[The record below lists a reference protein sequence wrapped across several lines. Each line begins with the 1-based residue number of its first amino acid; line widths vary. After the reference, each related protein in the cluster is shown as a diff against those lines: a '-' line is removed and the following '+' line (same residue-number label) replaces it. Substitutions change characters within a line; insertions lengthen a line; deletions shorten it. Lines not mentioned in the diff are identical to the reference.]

1 MKKQLI
7 HIKGTKDGLVLRL
20 DDQCS
25 FTELIEELG
34 KKVTDGHLDG
44 KIDVQLHLGKRY
56 CTQEQKNQLTEI
68 VEEQQKLCVK
78 KIQSDVITLE
88 ESYKLLETSR
98 SETYV
103 GIVRSGQTIRVTGD
117 ILVLGDVNPN
127 GRIEAGGNVHIAGRL
142 KGIVH
147 AGMDGNEQA
156 IVSASHFEPTH
167 ILIANYVEVMTNESQ
182 YILDHTDQIFA
193 YLGENNIIAYDR
205 IQEIR
210 NIRPNLSTFKGGS

>member
-25 FTELIEELG
+25 FAELEEELG

-56 CTQEQKNQLTEI
+56 CTPEQKKQLTEI
-68 VEEQQKLCVK
+68 VEQQQKLCVK

-88 ESYKLLETSR
+88 ESHKQLETSR
-98 SETYV
+98 FQTFV

-127 GRIEAGGNVHIAGRL
+127 GRIEAGGNVHIAGKL

-167 ILIANYVEVMTNESQ
+167 ILIGNYVEVMTNESQ
-182 YILDHTDQIFA
+182 YILDNTDQVFA
-193 YLGENNIIAYDR
+193 YLGENNVIAYDR

-210 NIRPNLSTFKGGS
+210 NVRPNLSTFKGGS

>member
-25 FTELIEELG
+25 YSELVEELE
-34 KKVTDGHLDG
+34 KKVTEGHLDG

-56 CTQEQKNQLTEI
+56 CTPEQKAQLI
-68 VEEQQKLCVK
+68 DVVEKQQKYCVK
-78 KIQSDVITLE
+78 KIQSDVITME
-88 ESYKLLETSR
+88 ESFKQHETNR
-98 SETYV
+98 FETYV
-103 GIVRSGQTIRVTGD
+103 GIVRSGQTLRVTGD

-127 GRIEAGGNVHIAGRL
+127 GRIEAGGNVHIAGKL

-147 AGMDGNEQA
+147 AGVNGNEEA

-167 ILIANYVEVMTNESQ
+167 ILIGKHVEVMTNESQ
-182 YILDHTDQIFA
+182 FILDHTHQIFA
-193 YLGENNIIAYDR
+193 YLGENDIIAYDR
-205 IQEIR
+205 IQELR
-210 NIRPNLSTFKGGS
+210 NIRPNLSTYKGGS

>member
-25 FTELIEELG
+25 FAELIEELG

-56 CTQEQKNQLTEI
+56 CTQEQKDQLTEI
-68 VEEQQKLCVK
+68 VEGQQKLCVK

-88 ESYKLLETSR
+88 ESHKLLETSR
-98 SETYV
+98 LETFV

-127 GRIEAGGNVHIAGRL
+127 GRIEAGGNVHIAGKL

-147 AGMDGNEQA
+147 AGMGGNEQA

-167 ILIANYVEVMTNESQ
+167 ILIGNYVEVMTNESQ
-182 YILDHTDQIFA
+182 YILDNTDQIFA
-193 YLGENNIIAYDR
+193 YLGENNVIAYDR

-210 NIRPNLSTFKGGS
+210 NVRPNLSTFKGGS

>member
-25 FTELIEELG
+25 FTELVEELG

-56 CTQEQKNQLTEI
+56 CTQEQKDQLTDI

-88 ESYKLLETSR
+88 ESHKLLETSR
-98 SETYV
+98 FETYV

-127 GRIEAGGNVHIAGRL
+127 GRIEAGGNVHIAGKL

-147 AGMDGNEQA
+147 AGMGGNEQA

-167 ILIANYVEVMTNESQ
+167 ILIGNYVEVMTNETQ
-182 YILDHTDQIFA
+182 YILDNTDQIFA
-193 YLGENNIIAYDR
+193 YLGENNVIAYDR

-210 NIRPNLSTFKGGS
+210 NVRPNLSTFKGGS

>member
-25 FTELIEELG
+25 FTELVEELG

-56 CTQEQKNQLTEI
+56 CTQEQKDQLTEI
-68 VEEQQKLCVK
+68 VERQQKLCVK

-88 ESYKLLETSR
+88 ESHKLLETSR
-98 SETYV
+98 FETYV

-127 GRIEAGGNVHIAGRL
+127 GRIEAGGNVHIAGKL

-147 AGMDGNEQA
+147 AGMGGNEQA

-167 ILIANYVEVMTNESQ
+167 ILIGNYVEVMTNESQ
-182 YILDHTDQIFA
+182 YILDNTDQIFA
-193 YLGENNIIAYDR
+193 YLGENNVIAYDR

-210 NIRPNLSTFKGGS
+210 NVRPNLSTFKGGS

>member
-25 FTELIEELG
+25 FTELVEELG

-56 CTQEQKNQLTEI
+56 CTQEQKDQLTEI

-88 ESYKLLETSR
+88 ESHKLLETSR
-98 SETYV
+98 FETYV

-127 GRIEAGGNVHIAGRL
+127 GRIEAGGNVHIAGKL

-147 AGMDGNEQA
+147 AGMGGNEQA

-167 ILIANYVEVMTNESQ
+167 ILIGNYVEVMTNESQ
-182 YILDHTDQIFA
+182 YILDNTDQIFA
-193 YLGENNIIAYDR
+193 YLGENNVIAYDR

-210 NIRPNLSTFKGGS
+210 NVRPNLSTFKGGS

>member
-25 FTELIEELG
+25 FTELVEELG

-56 CTQEQKNQLTEI
+56 CTQEQKDQLTEI

-88 ESYKLLETSR
+88 ESHKLLETSR
-98 SETYV
+98 FETYV

-127 GRIEAGGNVHIAGRL
+127 GRIEAGGNVHIAGKL

-147 AGMDGNEQA
+147 AGMGGNEQA
-156 IVSASHFEPTH
+156 TVSASHFEPTH
-167 ILIANYVEVMTNESQ
+167 ILIGNYVEVMTNESQ
-182 YILDHTDQIFA
+182 YILDNTDQIFA
-193 YLGENNIIAYDR
+193 YLGENNVIAYDR

-210 NIRPNLSTFKGGS
+210 NVRPNLSTFKGGS

>member
-1 MKKQLI
+1 MFFYRV
-7 HIKGTKDGLVLRL
+7 GRRTW
-20 DDQCS
+20 
-25 FTELIEELG
+25 

-56 CTQEQKNQLTEI
+56 CTQEQKDQLTEI
-68 VEEQQKLCVK
+68 VERQQKLCVK

-88 ESYKLLETSR
+88 ESHKLLETSR
-98 SETYV
+98 FETYV

-127 GRIEAGGNVHIAGRL
+127 GRIEAGGNVHIAGKL

-167 ILIANYVEVMTNESQ
+167 ILIGNYVEVMTNESQ
-182 YILDHTDQIFA
+182 YILDNTDQIFA
-193 YLGENNIIAYDR
+193 YLGENNVIAYDR

-210 NIRPNLSTFKGGS
+210 NVRPNLSTFKGGS

>member
-25 FTELIEELG
+25 FTELVEELG

-56 CTQEQKNQLTEI
+56 CTQEQKDQLTEI
-68 VEEQQKLCVK
+68 VERQQKLCVK

-88 ESYKLLETSR
+88 ESHKLLETSR
-98 SETYV
+98 FETYV

-127 GRIEAGGNVHIAGRL
+127 GRIEAGGNVHIAGKL

-167 ILIANYVEVMTNESQ
+167 ILIGNYVEVMTNESQ
-182 YILDHTDQIFA
+182 YILDNTDQIFA

-210 NIRPNLSTFKGGS
+210 NVRPNLSTFKGGS

>member
-25 FTELIEELG
+25 FTELVEELG

-56 CTQEQKNQLTEI
+56 CTQEQKDQLTEI
-68 VEEQQKLCVK
+68 VERQQKLCVK

-88 ESYKLLETSR
+88 ESHKLLETSR
-98 SETYV
+98 FETYV

-127 GRIEAGGNVHIAGRL
+127 GRIEAGGNVHIAGKL

-167 ILIANYVEVMTNESQ
+167 ILIGNYVEVMTNESQ
-182 YILDHTDQIFA
+182 YILDNTDQIFA
-193 YLGENNIIAYDR
+193 YLGENNVIAYDR

-210 NIRPNLSTFKGGS
+210 NVRPNLSTFKGGS

>member
-25 FTELIEELG
+25 FSELVEELG

-56 CTQEQKNQLTEI
+56 CTQEQKDQLTEI

-88 ESYKLLETSR
+88 ESHKLLETSR
-98 SETYV
+98 FETYV

-127 GRIEAGGNVHIAGRL
+127 GRIEAGGNVHIAGKL

-147 AGMDGNEQA
+147 AGMGGNEQA

-167 ILIANYVEVMTNESQ
+167 ILIGNYVEVMTNELQ
-182 YILDHTDQIFA
+182 YILDNTDQIFA
-193 YLGENNIIAYDR
+193 YLGENNVIAYDR

-210 NIRPNLSTFKGGS
+210 NVRPNLSTFKGGS

>member
-25 FTELIEELG
+25 FIELVEELG

-56 CTQEQKNQLTEI
+56 CTQEQKDQLTEI
-68 VEEQQKLCVK
+68 VEQQQKLCVK

-88 ESYKLLETSR
+88 ESHKLLETSR
-98 SETYV
+98 FETYV

-127 GRIEAGGNVHIAGRL
+127 GRIEAGGNVHIAGKL

-147 AGMDGNEQA
+147 AGMGGNEQA

-167 ILIANYVEVMTNESQ
+167 ILIGNYVEVMTNESQ
-182 YILDHTDQIFA
+182 YILDNTDQIFA
-193 YLGENNIIAYDR
+193 YLGENNVIAYDR

-210 NIRPNLSTFKGGS
+210 NVRPNLSTFKGGS

>member
-25 FTELIEELG
+25 FAELVEELG

-56 CTQEQKNQLTEI
+56 CTQEQKDQLTEI
-68 VEEQQKLCVK
+68 VEGQQKLCVK

-88 ESYKLLETSR
+88 ESHKLLETSR
-98 SETYV
+98 LETFV

-127 GRIEAGGNVHIAGRL
+127 GRIEAGGNVHIAGKL

-147 AGMDGNEQA
+147 AGMGGNEQA

-167 ILIANYVEVMTNESQ
+167 ILIGNYVEVMTNESQ
-182 YILDHTDQIFA
+182 YILDNTDQIFA
-193 YLGENNIIAYDR
+193 YLGENNVIAYDR

-210 NIRPNLSTFKGGS
+210 NVRPNLSTFKGGS

>member
-25 FTELIEELG
+25 FTELVEELG

-56 CTQEQKNQLTEI
+56 CTQEQKDQLTEI
-68 VEEQQKLCVK
+68 VERQQKLCVK

-88 ESYKLLETSR
+88 ESHKLLETSR
-98 SETYV
+98 FETYV

-127 GRIEAGGNVHIAGRL
+127 GRIEAGGNVHIAGKL

-167 ILIANYVEVMTNESQ
+167 ILIGNYVEVMTNESQ
-182 YILDHTDQIFA
+182 YILDNTDQIFA
-193 YLGENNIIAYDR
+193 YLGENNVIAYDR

-210 NIRPNLSTFKGGS
+210 NVRPNLSKFKGGS

>member
-25 FTELIEELG
+25 FTELVEELG

-56 CTQEQKNQLTEI
+56 CTQEQKDQLTEI
-68 VEEQQKLCVK
+68 VEGQQKLCVK

-88 ESYKLLETSR
+88 ESHKLLETSR
-98 SETYV
+98 FETYV

-127 GRIEAGGNVHIAGRL
+127 GRIEAGGNVHIAGKL

-167 ILIANYVEVMTNESQ
+167 ILIGNYVEVMTNESQ
-182 YILDHTDQIFA
+182 YILDNTDQIFA
-193 YLGENNIIAYDR
+193 YLGENNVIAYDR

-210 NIRPNLSTFKGGS
+210 NVRPNLSTFKGGS

>member
-25 FTELIEELG
+25 FTELVEELG

-56 CTQEQKNQLTEI
+56 CTQEQKDQLTGI
-68 VEEQQKLCVK
+68 VEQQQKLCVK

-88 ESYKLLETSR
+88 ESQKLLETSR
-98 SETYV
+98 FETFV

-127 GRIEAGGNVHIAGRL
+127 GRIEAGGNVHIAGKL

-147 AGMDGNEQA
+147 AGMGGNEQA

-167 ILIANYVEVMTNESQ
+167 ILIGNYVEVMTNESQ
-182 YILDHTDQIFA
+182 YILENTDQIFA
-193 YLGENNIIAYDR
+193 YLGENNVIAYDR

-210 NIRPNLSTFKGGS
+210 NVRPNLSTFKGGS

>member
-25 FTELIEELG
+25 FIELVEELG

-56 CTQEQKNQLTEI
+56 CTQEQKDQLTEI
-68 VEEQQKLCVK
+68 VERQQKLCVK

-88 ESYKLLETSR
+88 ESHKLLETSR
-98 SETYV
+98 FETYV

-127 GRIEAGGNVHIAGRL
+127 GRIEAGGNVHIAGKL

-167 ILIANYVEVMTNESQ
+167 ILIGNYVEVMTNESQ
-182 YILDHTDQIFA
+182 YILDNTDQIFA
-193 YLGENNIIAYDR
+193 YLGENNVIAYDR

-210 NIRPNLSTFKGGS
+210 NVRPNLSTFKGGS

>member
-20 DDQCS
+20 DDQCT
-25 FTELIEELG
+25 FTELVEELG

-88 ESYKLLETSR
+88 ESHKLLETSR

-127 GRIEAGGNVHIAGRL
+127 GRIEAGGNVHIAGKL

-210 NIRPNLSTFKGGS
+210 NVRPNLSTFKGGS

>member
-25 FTELIEELG
+25 FTELVEELG
-34 KKVTDGHLDG
+34 KKVTEGHLDG

-56 CTQEQKNQLTEI
+56 CTQEQKDQLTEI
-68 VEEQQKLCVK
+68 VERQQKLCVK

-88 ESYKLLETSR
+88 ESHKLLETSR
-98 SETYV
+98 FETYV

-127 GRIEAGGNVHIAGRL
+127 GRIEAGGNVHIAGKL

-167 ILIANYVEVMTNESQ
+167 ILIGNYVEVMTNESQ
-182 YILDHTDQIFA
+182 YILDNTDQIFA
-193 YLGENNIIAYDR
+193 YLGENNVIAYDR

-210 NIRPNLSTFKGGS
+210 NVRPNLSTFKGGS

>member
-25 FTELIEELG
+25 FTELVEELG

-88 ESYKLLETSR
+88 ESHKLLETSR

-127 GRIEAGGNVHIAGRL
+127 GRIEAGGNVHIAGKL

-210 NIRPNLSTFKGGS
+210 NVRPNLSTFKGGS

>member
-1 MKKQLI
+1 MFFYRI
-7 HIKGTKDGLVLRL
+7 VRRTW
-20 DDQCS
+20 
-25 FTELIEELG
+25 

-56 CTQEQKNQLTEI
+56 CTQEQKDQLTEI

-88 ESYKLLETSR
+88 ESHKLLETSR

-127 GRIEAGGNVHIAGRL
+127 GRIEAGGNVHIAGKL

-167 ILIANYVEVMTNESQ
+167 ILIGNYVEVMTNESQ
-182 YILDHTDQIFA
+182 YILENTDQIFA
-193 YLGENNIIAYDR
+193 YLGENNVIAYDR

>member
-25 FTELIEELG
+25 FTELVEELG

-56 CTQEQKNQLTEI
+56 CTQEQKDQLTGI
-68 VEEQQKLCVK
+68 VEQQQKLCVK

-88 ESYKLLETSR
+88 ESQKLLETSR
-98 SETYV
+98 FETFV

-127 GRIEAGGNVHIAGRL
+127 GRIEAGGNVHIAGKL

-167 ILIANYVEVMTNESQ
+167 ILIGNYVEVMTNESQ
-182 YILDHTDQIFA
+182 YILENTDQIFA
-193 YLGENNIIAYDR
+193 YLGENNVIAYDR

-210 NIRPNLSTFKGGS
+210 NVRPNLSTFKGGS

>member
-25 FTELIEELG
+25 FIELVEELG

-56 CTQEQKNQLTEI
+56 CTQEQKDQLTEI

-88 ESYKLLETSR
+88 ESHKLLETSR
-98 SETYV
+98 FETYV

-127 GRIEAGGNVHIAGRL
+127 GRIEAGGNVHIAGKL

-147 AGMDGNEQA
+147 AGMGGNEQA

-167 ILIANYVEVMTNESQ
+167 ILIGNYVEVMTNETQ
-182 YILDHTDQIFA
+182 YILDNTDQIFA
-193 YLGENNIIAYDR
+193 YLGENNVIAYDR

-210 NIRPNLSTFKGGS
+210 NVRPNLSTFKGGS

>member
-25 FTELIEELG
+25 FTELLEELG

-56 CTQEQKNQLTEI
+56 CTQEQKDQLTEI

-88 ESYKLLETSR
+88 ESHKLLETSR

-127 GRIEAGGNVHIAGRL
+127 GRIEAGGNVHIAGKL

-167 ILIANYVEVMTNESQ
+167 ILIGNYVEVMTNESQ
-182 YILDHTDQIFA
+182 YILENTDQIFA
-193 YLGENNIIAYDR
+193 YLGENNVIAYDR

>member
-1 MKKQLI
+1 MKKQII

-25 FTELIEELG
+25 FIELVEELG

-56 CTQEQKNQLTEI
+56 CTQEQKDQLTEI
-68 VEEQQKLCVK
+68 VEQQQKLCVK

-88 ESYKLLETSR
+88 ESHKLLETSR
-98 SETYV
+98 FETYV

-127 GRIEAGGNVHIAGRL
+127 GRIEAGGNVHIAGKL

-147 AGMDGNEQA
+147 AGMGGNEQA

-167 ILIANYVEVMTNESQ
+167 ILIGNYVEVMTNESQ
-182 YILDHTDQIFA
+182 YILDNTDQIFA
-193 YLGENNIIAYDR
+193 YLGENNVIAYDR

-210 NIRPNLSTFKGGS
+210 NVRPNLSTFKGGS